1 MKGVALGI
9 LALAAVAYWPAGQA
23 FFVKDD
29 ISLISGAHLDFT
41 SALFHSWPG
50 GFFRPAAE
58 WSYALQYRLF
68 GLSSLPYHLV
78 SFAAHLA
85 AACCVYRLCLLWSE
99 RRIGLIAA
107 TLFVLHPL
115 NTESVSWISGQMSL
129 ISGLCG
135 LTALYLALR
144 GGPVVGIV
152 VAFVL
157 GQGFYE
163 NFPIV
168 LLVWAGWHTCYVPLR
183 HWDWRVPLALGLCTG
198 FYLYWR
204 FGVLQLA
211 TGYYGLEASLGSVLT
226 NGAYY
231 LYLLAGGSAIGGRIV
246 YYNPG
251 QIGANFFEVFPP
263 LLILTVLLL
272 AAYMWQARKNG
283 ERPSAGLGMPL
294 LWILLSLL
302 PLLVLGERPRRLAYL
317 AVPGYSMAIGHILI
331 YLHNNCRFRRIIR
344 TGVICFALVL
354 VSTLYLRNRDW
365 LAAGDLERSLSDVVA
380 DDCRTVAFDVPNLLG
395 DALFFHSVST
405 AVWLA
410 KTGPQPQVYPPH
422 EWERIPARTIP
433 CYYRYTD
440 GHVEPVKEPP
450 GGPTFVRGRNWARSP

>member
-1 MKGVALGI
+1 MKRVALGI
-9 LALAAVAYWPAGQA
+9 LALVAMAYWPAGQA

-29 ISLISGAHLDFT
+29 IVLISDAQLEFPGAFL
-41 SALFHSWPG
+41 HSWPG
-50 GFFRPAAE
+50 GFFRPLAE
-58 WSYALQYRLF
+58 WSYAIQYRLF
-68 GLSSLPYHLV
+68 DFSPLPYHLV

-85 AACCVYRLCLLWSE
+85 AAYCVYRLCRLWSE

-107 TLFVLHPL
+107 ALFVLHPL

-129 ISGLCG
+129 MSGLCG
-135 LTALYLALR
+135 MVALYLAIR
-144 GGPVVGIV
+144 GGPVLGIV
-152 VAFVL
+152 TAFVL

-163 NFPIV
+163 NFPVV
-168 LLVWAGWHTCYVPLR
+168 LLVWAGWHISYVPIR
-183 HWDWRVPLALGLCTG
+183 HWGWRVPLALALCTG
-198 FYLYWR
+198 VYLYWR

-263 LLILTVLLL
+263 LLILTVLLV
-272 AAYMWQARKNG
+272 AAYLWQARRNG

-317 AVPGYSMAIGHILI
+317 AVPGYSMAISHILF
-331 YLHNNCRFRRIIR
+331 YLHDNSRCRLIARLGI
-344 TGVICFALVL
+344 ICFVLVL
-354 VSTLYLRNRDW
+354 VSTLHLRNADW
-365 LAAGDLERSLSDVVA
+365 RAAGDLEHSLSDVVA
-380 DDCRTVAFDVPNLLG
+380 DDCRTVAFDVPNLIG

-405 AVWLA
+405 AFWLA
-410 KTGPQPQVYPPH
+410 KTGRQLQVYPPH
-422 EWERIPARTIP
+422 EWERIPAGTIP

-440 GHVEPVKEPP
+440 GHMEPVEEPS
-450 GGPTFVRGRNWARSP
+450 GGPTFVRGRNWARFP